1 MIELSSIQPGE
12 TVADL
17 GSGDGRISI
26 AFANKGGVVTGYELD
41 SDLVK
46 RSNDLIN
53 KAGVNQN
60 AHILNKDFWI
70 ADLSRFDIITIY
82 PMPDI
87 MLSLEEKLL
96 NELKPG
102 ARVLTNYYQFPK
114 WKKIGCKNHI
124 YLYQKHYKL
133 T

>member
-1 MIELSSIQPGE
+1 MIELSSILPGE

-26 AFANKGGVVTGYELD
+26 AFANKGGIVTGYELD
-41 SDLVK
+41 PNLVK
-46 RSNDLIN
+46 MSNNLIN
-53 KAGVNQN
+53 KAEATQN
-60 AHILNKDFWI
+60 THILNEDFWI
-70 ADLSRFDIITIY
+70 ADLSGFDIVTIY

-87 MLSLEEKLL
+87 MSSLEEKLL
-96 NELKPG
+96 KELKPE

-114 WKKIGCKNHI
+114 WKKVACKNHI